1 MPQKVRLPD
10 GTIVEIP
17 DDISP
22 EDLRRFIAGVNTKFG
37 IGMSRASAPAES
49 ANPWSSILREEAE
62 TGIASLRQPPPD
74 EYGTEAGGTIL
85 GSAWEG
91 IKSIP
96 RGARQ
101 FGLMALRGA
110 EGLRTPDEDT
120 AREKELRR
128 KLQSLMEEIDPK
140 YRDANLAQL
149 GLGLGQMG
157 AMVGTGF
164 IPIIGKPLAYAGAM
178 AMGAGEQA
186 ERMFEYEERTGED
199 ISSGKEKW
207 ALAAG
212 LGIGFTEMVPL
223 GKFAPKVNVF
233 SKGAKH
239 KLLQEAAIETGDRW
253 QDVARNIVSTSITQ
267 GMEEAAQEAG
277 AGFLQSATGK
287 FLYDDEAMADAG
299 VTALK
304 EGLIG
309 GEVGA
314 VGNALLRLA
323 TRGGRAARLR
333 SGWAVRSDSEL
344 ARTGREETEKLSP
357 EELER
362 KFGAFLTSQTPDAKE
377 MRKGILEGTTLARVE
392 RRYAERI
399 EQIKEQTEDGSA
411 DQSRQMEVANSD
423 LAAEERRIGERKS
436 AIEKYQRGEL
446 RETDEDEVPERAEVI
461 NAGEVVNRAQEAQ
474 LTEEDAAVIGASNI
488 SGSPP
493 QPTFNIHDVLDQIH
507 LRLRPT
513 KAELGISESEAI
525 AESLVES
532 ERSLSRQ
539 RGLIRRLKQKL
550 KDIPKNIEAQI
561 ARRNEINLE
570 LEESQAIDPSLT
582 EAQFLELNPDYA
594 AELIEINGLIENAE
608 GDFAKTQQKI
618 TTAEA
623 SVTKLDGEIKSGRDP
638 AVVEGRVTEAV
649 ETFERGEDDV
659 LDVEGRLLTQTQRD
673 NLRLLWGRAK
683 QVVSENGTPVA
694 MPPGATTAQA
704 REAGHTI
711 VNQDVQLTAREARDI
726 VSGIFDGG
734 LAQGVRVGWETSRGR
749 QRTALDW
756 TADIS
761 EGDVPTIYQVT
772 ESGEQVADLYV
783 VSEEDALEMTDEDLI
798 EARDREK
805 DKEDRADVV
814 VFGEEGAKAYQ
825 RAQRISNKTTVDVYG
840 TAYIE
845 ANKLI
850 DRMESGLS
858 PKQERLLF
866 GIGETGLNFEE
877 LRDLARNAGTYQPSQ
892 LAQESDQEIIDSF
905 KHLAG
910 GERAVD
916 DLGVQYAL
924 RRVHAEAV
932 KRGITNR
939 DLVEATLGR
948 MTQRYALTGDDIST
962 ADAREY
968 LNSRLE
974 AWMQQGPPVGRKQI
988 IAPTKFEE
996 GQEITEEAYNAS
1008 KAADPAFFAERIVR
1022 ETPVEIRPTRG
1033 MKAEEAK
1040 LQTELNEV
1048 REQRDIDRVAQQQIL
1063 DEAGIDRVAYGEA
1076 LQRGDEGTAFPDVA
1090 DAMNKALAKA
1100 QKNQTTLSRA
1110 ESALRRLRSA
1120 QPQSLSVRE
1129 EAARR
1134 ERPELD
1140 EGLIT
1145 GRRAF
1150 VDNTKRMEKGTQATP
1165 EETRSSRLVSESIL
1179 SKVLGFRSIID
1190 MSEQQDSWQRDDP
1203 TDLDFEELADHIRD
1217 PDVEAVWSKFKA
1229 NDAVLTKEIAEEA
1242 MGAKNIEMDV
1252 DEFVAD
1258 TLGKDP
1264 ADVNW
1269 QDMTAGEGQLVM
1281 SRIIR
1286 TNIQQVEGKS
1296 YVAPSTVPAAAGLQ
1310 ILDFFTQ
1317 KTAKGKYKGWALGTQ
1332 AKPSNNIKRLKNT
1345 TGLSTDQVLDYIDRS
1360 LTAGVLTKVKGKVQM
1375 ATPEQFAATIDER
1388 RTAKARETAKIKE
1401 ELELTGTLRSPEQLE
1416 GDAVKLQRARTIM
1429 SAFKASAVSRLK
1441 RMGHPEAAIRVGIA
1455 ADSVYAKVKEIV
1467 EDPDIVVQSRQY
1479 KDGADAS
1486 VQDHGTMVLFN
1497 LSDMQLSY
1505 PQKVEEGESD
1515 TAYAQR
1521 LAKETAFHEG
1531 AHLYFIRDD
1540 LPIADRNSL
1549 YRYGRRQHVPES
1561 VNPDNTGPNPL
1572 TWRQWVE
1579 STYPEYNEAQIT
1591 EETSVRILD
1600 ALAKGQISKPKSAG
1614 FLTRIKKELE
1624 ARGRALVGAN
1634 AEVDISDVMKIFKRL
1649 QSGEYDRRKE
1659 AVKKRVTGI
1668 SSAQLLERATAEEL
1682 QDLKAAA
1689 GQGEAALERA
1699 ARDIVT
1705 RVDPDYKPVSLTDSM
1720 LDDIRAR
1727 REMEDTPDFILPII
1741 NEVAIEAG
1749 DISVA
1754 ALNEYFA
1761 FTDKSKAPHR
1771 FLDGTRHM
1779 SRHGKRPSERG
1790 PGAQRV
1796 AETHGDKPREVS
1808 PGQDFIEAGHSHEL
1822 IAGRETVLYIESPA
1836 DMEESMRY
1844 TTGELLRL
1852 NFVDKRLSQWKS
1864 HLRATREKAMNTLAQ
1879 VSAIAAWRMHD
1890 SALNFLPGILKYG
1903 MLSYT
1908 NGGFKLDKLYAVDP
1922 ATNEYRRDS
1931 SGDKIPVKGLREIL
1945 RPILKLGAEM
1955 QSDTKNYLV
1964 SKRILDVHDRLEQ
1977 AKQSGDAEQVKKW
1990 QAKYDRL
1997 NPKKDK
2003 KHKYPLDQAQDTI
2016 NRVDAEAEAGDVD
2029 SRAVLQFVQEYADFN
2044 YHVIEFAYH
2053 SGLLT
2058 LDRKLEMQSL
2068 SYMPFYKDQ
2077 GWAQS
2082 QPLEGTNNKHYQKGS
2097 PTIDKAIEGSW
2108 DDIKDDLLGMIVSNV
2123 QAITRDG
2130 MWNVATQRT
2139 IRDEIKNKTAAE
2151 VDDYLDPRLEGK
2163 AKELREQEINQKKK
2177 ELDDKLLSDVI
2188 VRFKVDGVER
2198 KFRVKDPL
2206 LVQSIMSVGFSP
2218 SQAIEDFFGK
2228 VITNEKMRKG
2238 LTTLVIS
2245 PARIL
2250 RETVT
2255 RSPPFIIKNIIR
2267 DSWQASVTFGGGPQ
2281 LLFKSI
2287 KYALDPDTLRR
2298 AEMHGLGIG
2307 VDWSPDPATASA
2319 YEMRQMKWDQK
2330 SWADPIK
2337 FWTIPWA
2344 ALGQMS
2350 RQSEVATRMAIFDK
2364 VMETTDGDAAEAAY
2378 QATEI
2383 MNYGRRGSSQFFS
2396 VLTTMAPFM
2405 NGRIQGLDVVY
2416 RTHIGAADA
2425 PGLYDG
2431 ADAAMFGALTTEQR
2445 QKHRAARIATA
2456 LSRGMLLSMGTLL
2469 YYFWVKDEEEYK
2481 NAREDQKNDW
2491 WLIPIGGKFGVKIPI
2506 PFEVGTIYKVI
2517 PEQIARA
2524 IFEEEHDLRDVR
2536 DETKRQIKA
2545 TLMLDLRPQFIRPI
2559 IDAVRNE
2566 DVFQR
2571 DAIVPQWMEDTVAA
2585 TEQKNAYTNRMAVML
2600 ADALDNVPLVKNL
2613 DFLTSPM
2620 KLEYMARQYVGTL
2633 GAYVMVASDRVVRE
2647 GWLGTEEMNIVGTSA
2662 DFGFAADTWVNIP
2675 ALGDL
2680 FYNPRKGGGY
2690 QEDFYEVYEEMNKLV
2705 STLGQLEEGRGRKEA
2720 QEFKEEHKELF
2731 DAKRRLQYF
2740 ERRMKHYRMER
2751 DRLFERG
2758 DLSDDDKRRQLF
2770 RMFETR
2776 DDMLGEMVKIMADIR
2791 DERGIMEAVLGTG
2804 P

>member
-10 GTIVEIP
+10 GTVVEIP

-22 EDLRRFIAGVNTKFG
+22 EDRRRFIAGVNAKFG
-37 IGMSRASAPAES
+37 VGTSQAPPAFE
-49 ANPWSSILREEAE
+49 NPYLTGAWLRGGDEEAE
-62 TGIASLRQPPPD
+62 TGIASLREPPPV
-74 EYGTEAGGTIL
+74 EGGNIL

-157 AMVGTGF
+157 AMVATSF
-164 IPIIGKPLAYAGAM
+164 IPIIGKPLAFVGAG

-199 ISSGKEKW
+199 ISSDKEKW

-233 SKGAKH
+233 GKGAKQ
-239 KLLQEAAIETGDRW
+239 KMLQEAAVETGDRW
-253 QDVARNIVSTSITQ
+253 QDVARDIVSTSITQ

-333 SGWAVRSDSEL
+333 SGWAVRADSEL
-344 ARTGREETEKLSP
+344 ARMGREEAEKLSP

-362 KFGAFLTSQTPDAKE
+362 KFGAFLTSQTPDAIE
-377 MRKGILEGTTLARVE
+377 MREGILDDTTLARVE

-423 LAAEERRIGERKS
+423 LAVAKQDISNRKS
-436 AIEKYQRGEL
+436 AIEKYRRGEL

-474 LTEEDAAVIGASNI
+474 LTEEDAAVIGASNV

-493 QPTFNIHDVLDQIH
+493 QPTFNIHDILDQVH

-513 KAELGISESEAI
+513 KTELETSERVSIS
-525 AESLVES
+525 ESLVES

-539 RGLIRRLKQKL
+539 RGLIRRLQQKL
-550 KDIPKNIEAQI
+550 KDIPKNVEAQT

-570 LEESQAIDPSLT
+570 LEEAQAIDPSLT

-594 AELIEINGLIENAE
+594 EELVEINGVIENAE

-638 AVVEGRVTEAV
+638 AVVEERVTEAV

-704 REAGHTI
+704 VGLGHTI

-749 QRTALDW
+749 QRTAPDW

-761 EGDVPTIYQVT
+761 EGDVPTTYQVT
-772 ESGEQVADLYV
+772 EPGKQTL
-783 VSEEDALEMTDEDLI
+783 
-798 EARDREK
+798 
-805 DKEDRADVV
+805 
-814 VFGEEGAKAYQ
+814 EEGDE
-825 RAQRISNKTTVDVYG
+825 IS
-840 TAYIE
+840 
-845 ANKLI
+845 L
-850 DRMESGLS
+850 
-858 PKQERLLF
+858 
-866 GIGETGLNFEE
+866 
-877 LRDLARNAGTYQPSQ
+877 
-892 LAQESDQEIIDSF
+892 EI
-905 KHLAG
+905 
-910 GERAVD
+910 
-916 DLGVQYAL
+916 Y
-924 RRVHAEAV
+924 
-932 KRGITNR
+932 
-939 DLVEATLGR
+939 
-948 MTQRYALTGDDIST
+948 
-962 ADAREY
+962 DA
-968 LNSRLE
+968 
-974 AWMQQGPPVGRKQI
+974 A
-988 IAPTKFEE
+988 
-996 GQEITEEAYNAS
+996 
-1008 KAADPAFFAERIVR
+1008 KAADPTFFAERVVR
-1022 ETPVEIRPTRG
+1022 ATPIESKPTRG
-1033 MKAEEAK
+1033 MKAKEAK
-1040 LQTELNEV
+1040 LQTEVNEARQERDTG
-1048 REQRDIDRVAQQQIL
+1048 REAQQKIL
-1063 DEAGIDRVAYGEA
+1063 NDAGISREVYGQSFIGGTQDTDFPEIASEMGRTADEISKGQQRLSVAE
-1076 LQRGDEGTAFPDVA
+1076 D
-1090 DAMNKALAKA
+1090 
-1100 QKNQTTLSRA
+1100 
-1110 ESALRRLRSA
+1110 ALRRFKST
-1120 QPQSLSVRE
+1120 QSQSLSLRE
-1129 EAARR
+1129 EAAIR

-1203 TDLDFEELADHIRD
+1203 TDLNFEELADHIRD

-1258 TLGKDP
+1258 TLGKDL

-1296 YVAPSTVPAAAGLQ
+1296 YVTPSTVPAAAGLQ

-1401 ELELTGTLRSPEQLE
+1401 ELELNGTLRSIEQLDS
-1416 GDAVKLQRARTIM
+1416 DAVKLQRARKIM
-1429 SAFKASAVSRLK
+1429 SAFKASVVSRLK
-1441 RMGHPEAAIRVGIA
+1441 KMGHPEAAIRVGIA

-1467 EDPDIVVQSRQY
+1467 EDPDIVVQSRLY

-1486 VQDHGTMVLFN
+1486 IQDHGTMVLFN
-1497 LSDMQLSY
+1497 LSDMQLSH

-1549 YRYGRRQHVPES
+1549 DRYGRRQHVPES
-1561 VNPDNTGPNPL
+1561 VNPDNTGPNKL

-1727 REMEDTPDFILPII
+1727 REIEDTGDFILPII
-1741 NEVAIEAG
+1741 NQAAIEAG

-1761 FTDKSKAPHR
+1761 FTDKSKAPPR

-1779 SRHGKRPSERG
+1779 SRHGNRPSERG

-1796 AETHGDKPREVS
+1796 AETHGDTPREVS
-1808 PGQDFIEAGHSHEL
+1808 PGQDFIEAPFSHEL
-1822 IAGRETVLYIESPA
+1822 IAGRETDEYAESPA
-1836 DMEESMRY
+1836 DFEESMRY
-1844 TTGELLRL
+1844 TTGELFRL
-1852 NFVDKRLSQWKS
+1852 KFVDKRLSQWKS
-1864 HLRATREKAMNTLAQ
+1864 HLRATREQAMNTLAQ

-1945 RPILKLGAEM
+1945 RPILKLGKEM
-1955 QSDTKNYLV
+1955 QSDTKNYVV

-1977 AKQSGDAEQVKKW
+1977 AKQSGDKEQVKKW

-2003 KHKYPLDQAQDTI
+2003 KHKYPLDQAQDII

-2053 SGLLT
+2053 SGLLA

-2068 SYMPFYKDQ
+2068 SYVPFYKDQ

-2097 PTIDKAIEGSW
+2097 PIIDKAIEGSW

-2139 IRDEIKNKTAAE
+2139 MRDEIKNGTAEE

-2163 AKELREQEINQKKK
+2163 AKKLRQEEIKQKEK
-2177 ELDDKLLSDVI
+2177 ELDDKLLSDVV

-2228 VITNEKMRKG
+2228 VIPNERVRKG

-2307 VDWSPDPATASA
+2307 VDWSPDPVTASA

-2337 FWTIPWA
+2337 FATIPWA

-2396 VLTTMAPFM
+2396 ILTTMAPFM

-2431 ADAAMFGALTTEQR
+2431 ADDAMLGALTTEQR

-2456 LSRGMLLSMGTLL
+2456 FSRGSLLAMGTLL
-2469 YYFWVKDEEEYK
+2469 YYYWVKDEEEYK

-2491 WLIPIGGKFGVKIPI
+2491 WLIPIGKRAGIKIPI
-2506 PFEVGTIYKVI
+2506 PFEVGTLYKVI

-2524 IFEEEHDLRDVR
+2524 IYEEEHDLRDVR
-2536 DETKRQIKA
+2536 DETLRQIKA
-2545 TLMLDLRPQFIRPI
+2545 TLMLDLRPQFIRPM

-2633 GAYVMVASDRVVRE
+2633 GAYAMVAADRVVRE

-2740 ERRMKHYRMER
+2740 ERRMKHYRTER
-2751 DRLFERG
+2751 DRLFERS

-2791 DERGIMEAVLGTG
+2791 DERSIMEAALGTR